1 MKYFDKLP
9 LFILLGR
16 TKIEIPQM
24 RAMFDSMDPT
34 AFPTESAYSPFAD
47 AIVETIN
54 SGMVVAS
61 ATIVA
66 PTITWGNLSF
76 FARLDEAVTK

>member
-1 MKYFDKLP
+1 MATFEGLMKKDYGDDFENKFVKVKNKILSANKNDKVL
-9 LFILLGR
+9 IAR
-16 TKIEIPQM
+16 
-24 RAMFDSMDPT
+24 
-34 AFPTESAYSPFAD
+34 AD